1 MASESLG
8 PGSNHKGKLTALVV
22 AMIAVTS
29 FSLVYLFT
37 DVFNKDSPQATIQ
50 VYSID
55 FPEDVQ
61 YEIYL
66 NRTGEMIAHGILP
79 SNESV
84 IHHFKG
90 FVSEQIVF
98 RHSGWSERDWIS
110 PLLLSDGQR
119 LAISVFPEGGV
130 GWSLGY

>member
-1 MASESLG
+1 VTSESLESS
-8 PGSNHKGKLTALVV
+8 SNHKKKLIALGIAITAG
-22 AMIAVTS
+22 IS
-29 FSLVYLFT
+29 FSLAYFFT
-37 DVFNKDSPQATIQ
+37 DIFNEDSPQAIIQ
-50 VYSID
+50 VDSID

-98 RHSGWSERDWIS
+98 RHSGWPEEDWIS
-110 PLLLSDGQR
+110 PYLLSDEQR
-119 LAISVFPEGGV
+119 LGISVFPEGGV
-130 GWSLGY
+130 GWALSY